1 MNNSKS
7 AVNCGCDEG
16 ANHYCANH
24 EPMYGAGAVGRGG
37 AGVIMG
43 FASGEGSPQQ
53 QSEPVVEMDVED
65 VLREFFPH
73 GHPQFL
79 PITLKEMELHSQKNN
94 DYAAGGAP
102 TGNFDRVAAI
112 LALYPKLKL
121 SDRRVVALVYALK
134 QLDAVLWGINSDITH
149 KVEGLNARLQDISVY
164 AKIVMCLNLDAG
176 TEGK

>member
-7 AVNCGCDEG
+7 AQSCGCDEG
-16 ANHYCANH
+16 AGHFCMLH
-24 EPMYGAGAVGRGG
+24 EPLTGSGGGLGSYQPNAVVVSGSGAPDG
-37 AGVIMG
+37 I
-43 FASGEGSPQQ
+43 
-53 QSEPVVEMDVED
+53 EMDVED
-65 VLREFFPH
+65 ILRDFFPH

-79 PITLKEMELHSQKNN
+79 PITLREMELHSQKNN